1 MYLKSLKLAGF
12 KSFADRTRLEFRSG
26 VTVVVGPNGA
36 GKSNL
41 VDAVSWVMGTQST
54 RSLRTEKMDDV
65 IFAGTAARPGL
76 SRAEVTL
83 VFDNADRLLPL
94 DLPEVAITRR
104 LYRDGQ
110 SEYEINGIG
119 CRLLDVA
126 DLLAD
131 SGVGRH
137 QHVIVGQGQIES
149 VLNTDPEAHRQIIE
163 EAAGILKHRLRK
175 ERALR
180 RLERTDADLTRLRD
194 LLGEINRQMRPLKR
208 QAEAANR
215 HQEVAARVGALTIY
229 LGGRRLLELEQR
241 RASAA
246 ADEAELSRVL
256 SAANTK
262 AEESAAS
269 GEVLATDLA
278 VVNEELGGD
287 TAAAARL
294 ETTLERLRRIAAVA
308 GERRRAG
315 MARLEGMGE
324 RRRDLEGEAAD
335 LDRDLVETIRVE
347 AQAVAA
353 VEQRELRLA
362 ELEDELRSVSE
373 QEALG
378 SGEGAVALI
387 RGDVSSLEAAAQR
400 DQREDESVAR
410 RLDVLASEVA
420 DDRAESRRL
429 LDEIRRSDEE
439 MSPAQLRYQ
448 QTAATRRNDQS
459 AWEAAEAAYHE
470 CRLAAAAAAARQDAL
485 AHLSEEVDGDTVDL
499 LAGIEGVLGPLS
511 ARLAVPPELAA
522 AVAAALAEF
531 AEGMAVDGRSSL
543 ELIVS
548 ALKSAGRGG
557 VALVAPLSPG
567 TARAPARDVA
577 PTIGM
582 AALVD
587 RLGDG
592 ADREL
597 AAHLLGDVVLAE
609 GWSGAWKVVQ
619 RHPELRA
626 VTPEGDLFTSV
637 GVRVARPDGATPA
650 MLEAARQMTKAAD
663 IDLARA
669 QSRLSSARRAFEAGR
684 DTERLALEALESLE
698 AGLSGATDALG
709 RLQRLELG
717 ITQETARLEERRAAL
732 ASAAAER
739 RQRLADLSARL
750 AALEGEEDQQ
760 RLLWSQ
766 LAERRQDLGRDRD
779 TVRSDW
785 QVAVEELGAVRERR
799 SLLEARGVTIRA
811 ELQRGDS
818 EPLDG
823 DAVDRLARVEQA
835 ARLAIDGVRE
845 KIDAL
850 RRRQSDLRARSD
862 ELSGAHAELE
872 RRYAVATAERTA
884 TKDRLAEVTLELT
897 ELRLRTEAVAEGLRR
912 DADVDEAEAM
922 AAPRPEFGE
931 GEDLEALLTSAQAE
945 LRRMGL
951 VNPLA
956 LEEFRRL
963 EERHRFLADQLDD
976 LERSREEL
984 RKVIH
989 AVEAEMETMFTAAF
1003 SAVAAA
1009 YEENF
1014 ALLFPGGRGRLRLT
1028 EPDQA
1033 LSSGVEIEAQP
1044 LGKRVGRLSLLSGGE
1059 RSMAALAFLFAVF
1072 KARPSPF
1079 YILDEVEAA
1088 LDDTNL
1094 RRFLRLVDAFRG
1106 STQLVIITHQQQT
1119 MEAADLLYGVTM
1131 EPGGSSQVLAKA
1143 MSEVGSPV

>member
-76 SRAEVTL
+76 SRAEVPL

-241 RASAA
+241 RAPAA
-246 ADEAELSRVL
+246 AEEAELSRLL

-420 DDRAESRRL
+420 DD
-429 LDEIRRSDEE
+429 
-439 MSPAQLRYQ
+439 P
-448 QTAATRRNDQS
+448 T
-459 AWEAAEAAYHE
+459 
-470 CRLAAAAAAARQDAL
+470 
-485 AHLSEEVDGDTVDL
+485 
-499 LAGIEGVLGPLS
+499 
-511 ARLAVPPELAA
+511 PP
-522 AVAAALAEF
+522 
-531 AEGMAVDGRSSL
+531 
-543 ELIVS
+543 
-548 ALKSAGRGG
+548 
-557 VALVAPLSPG
+557 P
-567 TARAPARDVA
+567 
-577 PTIGM
+577 
-582 AALVD
+582 
-587 RLGDG
+587 
-592 ADREL
+592 
-597 AAHLLGDVVLAE
+597 
-609 GWSGAWKVVQ
+609 
-619 RHPELRA
+619 
-626 VTPEGDLFTSV
+626 
-637 GVRVARPDGATPA
+637 
-650 MLEAARQMTKAAD
+650 
-663 IDLARA
+663 
-669 QSRLSSARRAFEAGR
+669 
-684 DTERLALEALESLE
+684 
-698 AGLSGATDALG
+698 
-709 RLQRLELG
+709 
-717 ITQETARLEERRAAL
+717 
-732 ASAAAER
+732 
-739 RQRLADLSARL
+739 
-750 AALEGEEDQQ
+750 
-760 RLLWSQ
+760 
-766 LAERRQDLGRDRD
+766 
-779 TVRSDW
+779 
-785 QVAVEELGAVRERR
+785 
-799 SLLEARGVTIRA
+799 
-811 ELQRGDS
+811 
-818 EPLDG
+818 
-823 DAVDRLARVEQA
+823 
-835 ARLAIDGVRE
+835 
-845 KIDAL
+845 
-850 RRRQSDLRARSD
+850 
-862 ELSGAHAELE
+862 
-872 RRYAVATAERTA
+872 
-884 TKDRLAEVTLELT
+884 
-897 ELRLRTEAVAEGLRR
+897 
-912 DADVDEAEAM
+912 
-922 AAPRPEFGE
+922 
-931 GEDLEALLTSAQAE
+931 
-945 LRRMGL
+945 
-951 VNPLA
+951 
-956 LEEFRRL
+956 
-963 EERHRFLADQLDD
+963 
-976 LERSREEL
+976 
-984 RKVIH
+984 
-989 AVEAEMETMFTAAF
+989 
-1003 SAVAAA
+1003 
-1009 YEENF
+1009 
-1014 ALLFPGGRGRLRLT
+1014 
-1028 EPDQA
+1028 
-1033 LSSGVEIEAQP
+1033 
-1044 LGKRVGRLSLLSGGE
+1044 
-1059 RSMAALAFLFAVF
+1059 
-1072 KARPSPF
+1072 
-1079 YILDEVEAA
+1079 
-1088 LDDTNL
+1088 
-1094 RRFLRLVDAFRG
+1094 
-1106 STQLVIITHQQQT
+1106 
-1119 MEAADLLYGVTM
+1119 
-1131 EPGGSSQVLAKA
+1131 
-1143 MSEVGSPV
+1143 